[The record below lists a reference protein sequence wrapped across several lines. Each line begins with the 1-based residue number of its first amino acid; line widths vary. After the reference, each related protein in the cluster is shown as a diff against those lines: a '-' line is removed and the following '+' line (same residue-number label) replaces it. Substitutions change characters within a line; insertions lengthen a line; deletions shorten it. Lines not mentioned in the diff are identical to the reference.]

1 MCYVCD
7 ESILTNWVSNDC
19 SYIQQQQQK
28 SDDKSG
34 VSVALQAFKALK
46 KV

>member
-19 SYIQQQQQK
+19 SYIQQQQK